1 MRLGY
6 LHFPRF
12 PVQRRVRETPSLSGR
27 PLVLWADERGVQR
40 VSFASSTALKAGV
53 RPGQTVASAGALVPG
68 LHRLPYSPLDEAQA
82 LASLGEALMVLTPG
96 FQIDSPEG
104 LWVDASAAPLEGG
117 EGPWLEAVL
126 AFCQQLGWVGRGVIG
141 SERFTVQALARFST
155 QPASVVEPHGG
166 ARLSPLP
173 LQALARALGPGGV
186 EPLAGLGLTTLG
198 EVAALPAGAVSARFG
213 HEGTLAAQLARGA
226 DDSLFTP
233 DPLPEVL
240 HEAIAL
246 DWPAEALEP
255 LLFALKS
262 AVDRL
267 CARLQGRKLAAV
279 RLTVRLDL
287 ERVESSRGAN
297 PSVALILAR
306 PSAQARLLVELI
318 RHRLTDLTVR
328 RPICALSVTIDEACA
343 DDGRQLN
350 LGDAPEGEAAL
361 EVVLSRLQSALGEEA
376 LFGAEL
382 VDTHRPEAA
391 WKEKRFA
398 LSAAPERSLGWWES
412 AQRPPV
418 GSSLDC
424 ARDERGGPGQ
434 QRGLGEQSG
443 LDEPGAEPRSPR
455 EKSRDGD
462 SESRLDRPST
472 SLGMNGGTL
481 AASQL
486 LERPARLL
494 REPAPLPAELTPEG
508 ALLSLS
514 LLGRKRRVT
523 ALFGPERLAGEWWT
537 EQPYARDYYRVVLEG
552 VGPLW
557 IFRDGRDGRFY
568 AQGVFD

>member
-6 LHFPRF
+6 LHLPRF
-12 PVQRRVRETPSLSGR
+12 PVQRRVRETPSLAGR

-40 VSFASSTALKAGV
+40 VVFASSTAIKQGV
-53 RPGQTVASAGALVPG
+53 RAGQTVASAGALVPG
-68 LHRLPYSPLDEAQA
+68 LQRLPFFCADETQA

-96 FQIDSPEG
+96 FQLDPPEG
-104 LWVDASAAPLEGG
+104 LWLDASAAPLKGG

-126 AFCQQLGWVGRGVIG
+126 AFCQELGWVGRGVIG
-141 SERFTVQALARFST
+141 SERFTVQALARYST
-155 QPASVVEPHGG
+155 QPASVVPTHGG
-166 ARLSPLP
+166 ERLSALP
-173 LQALARALGPGGV
+173 LHALARALGPAGV
-186 EPLAGLGLTTLG
+186 EPLAGLGLSTLG

-226 DDSLFTP
+226 DDSIFTP
-233 DPLPEVL
+233 DALPEVL
-240 HEAIAL
+240 HEAVAL

-255 LLFALKS
+255 LLFALKT

-267 CARLQGRKLAAV
+267 CARMQGRKLAAV

-287 ERVESSRGAN
+287 ERVETAT
-297 PSVALILAR
+297 VALILAR
-306 PSAQARLLVELI
+306 PSAQSRLLVELI

-328 RPICALSVTIDEACA
+328 RPISALSVTIDESCA

-350 LGDAPEGEAAL
+350 LGDAPAGEAAL

-376 LFGAEL
+376 LFGVEL

-398 LSAAPERSLGWWES
+398 LASASERSLGWWES
-412 AQRPPV
+412 SMSKEAAPAQ
-418 GSSLDC
+418 
-424 ARDERGGPGQ
+424 
-434 QRGLGEQSG
+434 
-443 LDEPGAEPRSPR
+443 PGAEGVSV
-455 EKSRDGD
+455 
-462 SESRLDRPST
+462 
-472 SLGMNGGTL
+472 
-481 AASQL
+481 QL

-494 REPAPLPAELTPEG
+494 RAPAALPAELTAEG
-508 ALLSLS
+508 ALLSLN

-523 ALFGPERLAGEWWT
+523 AMFGPERLAGEWWT

-557 IFRDGRDGRFY
+557 VFRDGRDGRFY